1 MAHKSD
7 GLETSPFLG
16 CLLLAVSLAPF
27 PTGPPFSSYYL
38 LTSTSGE
45 TQTEA
50 EEVLTPVDTTQMGF
64 NKPESTF

>member
-16 CLLLAVSLAPF
+16 CLFLAVSLAPF
-27 PTGPPFSSYYL
+27 PTGPPFSYYL

-50 EEVLTPVDTTQMGF
+50 EEVLIPDDTTQMGF